1 MIKNR
6 LDVFIKA
13 FVVLCAL
20 SFLNPAF
27 AASVEYK
34 LGAGDTIRITVFQ
47 NPDMELET
55 RVSEEGSINY
65 PLIGTVQVAG
75 LSTSA
80 AEQLIAER
88 LTSGGFVKR
97 PQVNINV
104 LDARSTQVSVMGM
117 VNKPGRY
124 ALESNAMPVTAVVT
138 LAGGVMPEASDIVIV
153 TGKRDGK
160 PFRQEV
166 DLPAMYLNE
175 TSETNVLVQAGD
187 EIYVQRAP
195 VFYIYG
201 EAQKPGSYR
210 LERNMSV
217 IQALAQGGGPTI
229 RGTERNIK
237 LMRRN
242 GDGVTEEIK
251 PKLTDL
257 VRADDVIYVRESLF

>member
-6 LDVFIKA
+6 LGMFAKA
-13 FVVLCAL
+13 FFVIWVL
-20 SFLNPAF
+20 SFFNPAA

-34 LGAGDTIRITVFQ
+34 LGVGDAIRITVFQ

-55 RVSEEGSINY
+55 RVSEDGNINY
-65 PLIGTVQVAG
+65 PLIGAVQVAG
-75 LSTSA
+75 LSSSA

-88 LTSGGFVKR
+88 LMSGGFVKR

-124 ALESNAMPVTAVVT
+124 ALESNAMPVTAVIT
-138 LAGGVMPEASDIVIV
+138 LAGGTMPEASDIVIV
-153 TGKRDGK
+153 TGKREGK
-160 PFRQEV
+160 SFRQEV

-175 TSETNVLVQAGD
+175 ASDVNILVQAGD
-187 EIYVQRAP
+187 EVYVQRAP

-257 VRADDVIYVRESLF
+257 VRADDVIFVRESLF

>member
-6 LDVFIKA
+6 LDMFIKA
-13 FVVLCAL
+13 FVVFCAL
-20 SFLNPAF
+20 SIFHSAS
-27 AASVEYK
+27 ATSVEYK
-34 LGAGDTIRITVFQ
+34 LGAGDTVRITVFQ

-55 RVSEEGSINY
+55 RVSEDGNINY
-65 PLIGTVQVAG
+65 PLIGAVKVAG

-88 LTSGGFVKR
+88 LTSGGFVKG

-104 LDARSTQVSVMGM
+104 LDARSTQVSVIGM

-138 LAGGVMPEASDIVIV
+138 LAGGFMPEASDIVIV

-175 TSETNVLVQAGD
+175 ASDVNILVQAGD

-201 EAQKPGSYR
+201 EAQNPGSYR

-237 LMRRN
+237 LVRRN
-242 GDGVTEEIK
+242 GEGGTEEVK

>member
-6 LDVFIKA
+6 FDLYIKTFVF
-13 FVVLCAL
+13 LCMM
-20 SFLNPAF
+20 SFLAPVQ
-27 AASVEYK
+27 AAPSGYK

-65 PLIGTVQVAG
+65 PLVGAVQVAG
-75 LSTSA
+75 LSPSA
-80 AEQLIAER
+80 AEQLIAEK
-88 LTSGGFVKR
+88 LSTGGFVKR

-104 LDARSTQVSVMGM
+104 LDARSSQVSVIGM

-124 ALESNAMPVTAVVT
+124 ALDSDSMRVTSVMT

-153 TGKRDGK
+153 TGMRDGK
-160 PFRQEV
+160 PFRQQV
-166 DLPAMYLNE
+166 DLAAMFLDE
-175 TSETNVLVQAGD
+175 GSDSNVLISAGD

-201 EAQKPGSYR
+201 EAQNPGSYR

-229 RGTERNIK
+229 RGTQRNIK
-237 LMRRN
+237 LMRRS
-242 GDGVTEEIK
+242 GDGQTEELK
-251 PKLTDL
+251 PKMTDM
-257 VRADDVIYVRESLF
+257 VRADDVIFVRESLF

>member
-1 MIKNR
+1 MMKSRFDLSIKT
-6 LDVFIKA
+6 
-13 FVVLCAL
+13 FVLFCILSFFAPAL
-20 SFLNPAF
+20 S
-27 AASVEYK
+27 ASSDYK
-34 LGAGDTIRITVFQ
+34 LGAGDAIRITVFQ

-55 RVSEEGSINY
+55 RVSEDGSINY

-75 LSTSA
+75 LSASA
-80 AEQLIAER
+80 AEQLITEK
-88 LTSGGFVKR
+88 LKSGGFVKR

-104 LDARSTQVSVMGM
+104 LDARSSQVSVIGM

-124 ALESNAMPVTAVVT
+124 ALESNSMRVTAAMT
-138 LAGGVMPEASDIVIV
+138 LAGGTMPEASDVVIV

-160 PFRQEV
+160 AFRQEV
-166 DLPAMYLNE
+166 DLAAMFLDE
-175 TSETNVLVQAGD
+175 ASENNIFVAAGD

-217 IQALAQGGGPTI
+217 IQALAQGGGPTV

-242 GDGVTEEIK
+242 GDGATEELK

-257 VRADDVIYVRESLF
+257 VRADDVIFVRESLF